1 MNVEPLHDKILVR
14 RLEAKK
20 EVVPGIFAPDSA
32 VAKPQEGEVLAT
44 GGGRILDDGT
54 VVPLVVKVGDI
65 VLFAKYGGTE
75 VDIDGEEV
83 LVMREDEVLA
93 IRRQG

>member
-14 RLEAKK
+14 RHEANR
-20 EVVPGIFAPDSA
+20 EVAVGIIAPESA
-32 VAKPQEGEVLAT
+32 IQKPQEGDVLAT
-44 GGGRILDDGT
+44 GTGRILDDGT
-54 VVPLVVKVGDI
+54 VVPLVVKVGDV

-75 VDIDGEEV
+75 VEIDGEEV

-93 IRRQG
+93 IRRS